1 MNKDNADIL
10 QFIKGNNF
18 KENNIK
24 NSFEIEEK
32 NFYYNKNL
40 LNNDDYEE
48 KIKSLKIQY
57 NMFKI
62 FIYNKLYKR
71 EYKTVLN
78 ILMVIFKLM
87 KFYLN
92 QKKCYF

>member
-62 FIYNKLYKR
+62 FIYNKLHKR

-78 ILMVIFKLM
+78 QINGNFQTYEILPESKEI
-87 KFYLN
+87 
-92 QKKCYF
+92 